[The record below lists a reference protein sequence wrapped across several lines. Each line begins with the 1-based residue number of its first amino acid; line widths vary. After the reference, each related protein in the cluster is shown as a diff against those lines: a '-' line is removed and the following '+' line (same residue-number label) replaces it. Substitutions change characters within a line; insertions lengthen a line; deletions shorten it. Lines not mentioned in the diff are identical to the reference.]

1 MRNRNSI
8 QSLFHATVGAAGV
21 VLLLFTSA
29 TAFAADGP
37 GRFSQVHAASTIRES
52 RLLLNDLLI
61 SLREPSDLRRTH
73 ATIAELAELSGDF
86 QDAQRHYRLAFDAHD
101 QDSGSPLLLRSAH
114 LRFELG
120 DLGGAR
126 EEADRVAAMSS
137 PADTA
142 IKARLLGVR
151 IDIAEG
157 DSSSAMRRLQSVAI
171 SAAGPPSVLFEVH
184 DLARQLGNGDLASR
198 SQQLLATHHANSVE
212 YALIRV
218 DRGAADRRIERM
230 PTPAHMLVS
239 IPYGTLP
246 EISPGSPA
254 PTRTASTPSTTPAG
268 PRTPAPSATPSAD
281 AQLAVGIQAGSFRD
295 AENAAFM
302 ARDIRS
308 AGFPAEVRER
318 GGENGA
324 MFVVVVP
331 VPSGTTREAAIR
343 TQIGMKDAGFEGF
356 LLFQ

>member
-1 MRNRNSI
+1 M
-8 QSLFHATVGAAGV
+8 
-21 VLLLFTSA
+21 LLSSA

-52 RLLLNDLLI
+52 RSLLNDLLT
-61 SLREPSDLRRTH
+61 SLTEPSDLRRTH

-101 QDSGSPLLLRSAH
+101 PESGTPLLLRSAH

-120 DLGGAR
+120 DLRGAR
-126 EEADRVAAMSS
+126 EEADRVAAMGSS
-137 PADTA
+137 ASSAT
-142 IKARLLGVR
+142 KARLLGVR

-157 DSSSAMRRLQSVAI
+157 DPSSAIRRLESVPI

-184 DLARQLGNGDLASR
+184 DLARQLDNGDLASR
-198 SQQLLATHHANSVE
+198 SQQLLATHHPNSVE
-212 YALIRV
+212 YALVRV
-218 DRGAADRRIERM
+218 DRGAADRRVERM
-230 PTPAHMLVS
+230 PTPANMLVS
-239 IPYGTLP
+239 IPYGPLP
-246 EISPGSPA
+246 EMSPGSPA
-254 PTRTASTPSTTPAG
+254 PTRTGSAAPTPVATPAATG
-268 PRTPAPSATPSAD
+268 TPASSTTPSAD
-281 AQLAVGIQAGSFRD
+281 SLLAVGIQAGSFRD

-324 MFVVVVP
+324 MFVVIVP
-331 VPSGTTREAAIR
+331 VPSGTTRAAAIR
-343 TQIGMKDAGFEGF
+343 TQIGLKDAGFEGF

>member
-1 MRNRNSI
+1 M
-8 QSLFHATVGAAGV
+8 VGAVGV
-21 VLLLFTSA
+21 VLLVISSA
-29 TAFAADGP
+29 TAFGADSP

-52 RLLLNDLLI
+52 RSLLNDLLA

-101 QDSGSPLLLRSAH
+101 QESGSSLLLRSAH

-126 EEADRVAAMSS
+126 EEADRVAAMGS
-137 PADTA
+137 PADIV
-142 IKARLLGVR
+142 IKARLLSVR

-157 DSSSAMRRLQSVAI
+157 DSSSASRRLQSVPI
-171 SAAGPPSVLFEVH
+171 SAAGPPSVLFEVY
-184 DLARQLGNGDLASR
+184 DLARQLDNADLASR
-198 SQQLLATHHANSVE
+198 SQQLLATHHPNSVE
-212 YALIRV
+212 YALVRV
-218 DRGAADRRIERM
+218 DRGAADRRVERM

-239 IPYGTLP
+239 IPYGPLP
-246 EISPGSPA
+246 EISPGPATPARAESAVPA
-254 PTRTASTPSTTPAG
+254 PATTPAASA
-268 PRTPAPSATPSAD
+268 TPAPSTAPSAD
-281 AQLAVGIQAGSFRD
+281 ALLAVGIQAGSFRD

-318 GGENGA
+318 GGENGST
-324 MFVVVVP
+324 FVVIVP
-331 VPSGTTREAAIR
+331 VPEGTTREAAIR
-343 TQIGMKDAGFEGF
+343 TQIGLKDAGFEGF